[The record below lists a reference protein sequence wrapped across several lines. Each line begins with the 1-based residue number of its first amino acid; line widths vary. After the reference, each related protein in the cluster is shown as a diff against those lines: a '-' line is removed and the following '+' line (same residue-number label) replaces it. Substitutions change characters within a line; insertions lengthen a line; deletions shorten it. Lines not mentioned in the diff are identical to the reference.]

1 MWDVAI
7 RYIEFCK
14 GTIPFTTMFRGLKIV
29 VDCANGATYKVA
41 PAVLE
46 ELGAEVIAIGND
58 PDGLNI
64 NEACGSTYPEFVSQA
79 VLEHGADV
87 GIALDGDGDRVIMVD
102 AGGEIVN
109 GDELLYIIA
118 TARQD
123 EGLLQGGVVGTVMSN
138 FGMELALKERN
149 IPFERA
155 PVGDRHVH
163 KALVRNGWTLGGEAS
178 GHLLC
183 LDKTSTGDGIVSALQ
198 VLEVMVSK
206 GKGLAELT
214 KDIQKL
220 PQVMINVPING
231 QITDFADSE
240 TINDAVKSVQAQLGD
255 TGRVILRPS
264 GTEPLIR
271 VTLEGTDEIQVN
283 QLAEEL
289 AELVRTELTNKL

>member
-1 MWDVAI
+1 MGKAVRIEDAAG

-64 NEACGSTYPEFVSQA
+64 NEACGSTYPEYVSQA

-102 AGGEIVN
+102 AKGEIVN

-123 EGLLQGGVVGTVMSN
+123 RVCCRVGW
-138 FGMELALKERN
+138 LAR
-149 IPFERA
+149 
-155 PVGDRHVH
+155 
-163 KALVRNGWTLGGEAS
+163 
-178 GHLLC
+178 
-183 LDKTSTGDGIVSALQ
+183 
-198 VLEVMVSK
+198 
-206 GKGLAELT
+206 
-214 KDIQKL
+214 
-220 PQVMINVPING
+220 
-231 QITDFADSE
+231 
-240 TINDAVKSVQAQLGD
+240 
-255 TGRVILRPS
+255 
-264 GTEPLIR
+264 
-271 VTLEGTDEIQVN
+271 
-283 QLAEEL
+283 
-289 AELVRTELTNKL
+289 